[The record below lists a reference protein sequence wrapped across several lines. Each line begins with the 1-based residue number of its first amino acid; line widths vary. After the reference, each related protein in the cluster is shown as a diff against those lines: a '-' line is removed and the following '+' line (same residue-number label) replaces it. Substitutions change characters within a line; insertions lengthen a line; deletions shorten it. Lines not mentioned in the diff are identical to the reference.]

1 MKKLTEE
8 NENYKQQ
15 ILDLNIQVEEFNL
28 SNSELKKMV
37 DFLESSIKHLK
48 SLQTQVI
55 QSVPKFNECL
65 NKKHINYKNIFS
77 NINQI
82 KDDLY
87 VPLKK
92 ITTLTNVNP
101 SDQFTFREISESI
114 ENIMFKFENVKE
126 NVSDQ
131 MTIVNKD
138 MKMFKLIEDE
148 L

>member
-1 MKKLTEE
+1 
-8 NENYKQQ
+8 
-15 ILDLNIQVEEFNL
+15 
-28 SNSELKKMV
+28 MV

-65 NKKHINYKNIFS
+65 NKKHINQKNIFS